1 MRVTVV
7 YIVNMT
13 LTTVIANLATSYLV
27 MESTYPG
34 IDISFIGLMNDFF
47 FVNATNSLIAII
59 FVFFDY
65 RFAYRRLKQWYITSY
80 KKVTQSEANLA
91 FENQPIDMAYKYSHG
106 YRLLIFTAT
115 VAPFIPNALLIS
127 IGVGVIIYLVDKY
140 LFLRRW
146 MCQYKLGYALSARM
160 LRILNMY
167 PLFLSFSNFMIM
179 CIPMVSA
186 PDPPIVHFYLSL
198 GIFIYATLVSILPTK
213 LISKLLV
220 EMFNKE
226 EETRDDI
233 SYKEME
239 GKFIEDYSNYYP
251 YFRVTKQNLMDDASS
266 VSSSSSNSPRKN
278 KLLGETNKKLSQ
290 SVLGLLRDYIDHKKF
305 NPKT

>member
-1 MRVTVV
+1 MALLNSILGRLIRYFSNDEYYSTQSSYYFSVAIRVTVV
-7 YIVNMT
+7 NVVNMT

-47 FVNATNSLIAII
+47 FVNATNSLLAII

-65 RFAYRRLKQWYITSY
+65 RLAYRKIKQWYISTY

-91 FENQPIDMAYKYSHG
+91 FENQPIDMAYKYGHG

-115 VAPFIPNALLIS
+115 VAPFIPNAIPIS
-127 IGVGVIIYLVDKY
+127 IGVSLIIYFVDKY

-146 MCQYKLGYALSARM
+146 MCQYKLGYALSAKM

-179 CIPMVSA
+179 CIPMISS
-186 PDPPIVHFYLSL
+186 PDKPNTHFYLALS
-198 GIFIYATLVSILPTK
+198 IFIFTT
-213 LISKLLV
+213 
-220 EMFNKE
+220 
-226 EETRDDI
+226 
-233 SYKEME
+233 
-239 GKFIEDYSNYYP
+239 
-251 YFRVTKQNLMDDASS
+251 VT
-266 VSSSSSNSPRKN
+266 
-278 KLLGETNKKLSQ
+278 
-290 SVLGLLRDYIDHKKF
+290 
-305 NPKT
+305 